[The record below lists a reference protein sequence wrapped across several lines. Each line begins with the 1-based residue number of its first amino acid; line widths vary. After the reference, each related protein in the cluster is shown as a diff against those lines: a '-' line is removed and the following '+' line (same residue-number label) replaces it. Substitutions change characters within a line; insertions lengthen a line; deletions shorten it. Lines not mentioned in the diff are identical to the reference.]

1 MKPTEKSSNSFPCSN
16 RSVSGTTPATNGRA
30 GVSFSGFTLIELLV
44 VIAIIGI
51 LVGLLLPATGALRDS
66 AKRKQ
71 ARTRALTLVH
81 AAKEYRQTYG
91 KYPGQT
97 QGLDDYVIEYDDFLT
112 ALTNNPRSK
121 TFIELDPHETQTDS
135 TYTTDKVVMDT
146 WGRPF
151 EIIIDENDDGIIDID
166 ITEYGA
172 TCSVNAT
179 NVPVCVFSWGRTPTD
194 EDKRVYSWQE

>member
-1 MKPTEKSSNSFPCSN
+1 MKTRTKTTDHRLQTTDPRHRSSVHRLPK
-16 RSVSGTTPATNGRA
+16 RA
-30 GVSFSGFTLIELLV
+30 FTLIELLV
-44 VIAIIGI
+44 VISIIAILIGI
-51 LVGLLLPATGALRDS
+51 LLPATGVLRDS

-71 ARTRALTLVH
+71 ARTRALTLVQ

-97 QGLDDYVIEYDDFLT
+97 QGIDDHDIEYDDFLT
-112 ALTNNPRSK
+112 ALTNNPRSN
-121 TFIELDPHETQTDS
+121 TFIEFDPHETQTDS

-151 EIIIDENDDGIIDID
+151 EIIIDENDDGIIDVD

-172 TCSVNAT
+172 TCSVNVT

>member
-1 MKPTEKSSNSFPCSN
+1 MKTRTKTTDHRLQTTDPRHRSSVHRSPN
-16 RSVSGTTPATNGRA
+16 RA
-30 GVSFSGFTLIELLV
+30 FTLIELLV
-44 VIAIIGI
+44 VISIIAILIGI
-51 LVGLLLPATGALRDS
+51 LLPATGVLRDS

-71 ARTRALTLVH
+71 ARTRALTLVQ

-97 QGLDDYVIEYDDFLT
+97 QGLVDYVIEYDDFLT
-112 ALTNNPRSK
+112 ALTNNPRSN
-121 TFIELDPHETQTDS
+121 TFIEFDPIETQTDS

-151 EIIIDENDDGIIDID
+151 EIVIDENDDGIIDVD

-172 TCSVNAT
+172 TCSVNVT
-179 NVPVCVFSWGRTPTD
+179 NVPVCVFSWGRTPAD
-194 EDKRVYSWQE
+194 EDKRVYSWRE

>member
-1 MKPTEKSSNSFPCSN
+1 MKTRTKTTDHRLQTTDPRHRSSVH
-16 RSVSGTTPATNGRA
+16 RSPKRA
-30 GVSFSGFTLIELLV
+30 FTLIELLV

-51 LVGLLLPATGALRDS
+51 LIGILLPTTGVLRDS

-71 ARTRALTLVH
+71 AKTRAITLVQ

-97 QGLDDYVIEYDDFLT
+97 QGIDDHDIEYDDFLT
-112 ALTNNPRSK
+112 ALTNNPRSN
-121 TFIELDPHETQTDS
+121 TFIEFDPIETQTDS

-151 EIIIDENDDGIIDID
+151 EIVIDEHDDGIIDVD

-172 TCSVNAT
+172 TCSVNVT
-179 NVPVCVFSWGRTPTD
+179 NVPVCVFSWGRTPAD
-194 EDKRVYSWQE
+194 EDKRVYSWRE